1 MLRSFYKKILLNL
14 RFAVR
19 SCIFAIAAPRPASQ
33 CYAIAAPRPASQC
46 YAIAAPRHRRAAM
59 PLLFSAEPS
68 LCHRVA
74 PRSQASP
81 LRYSTPHCH
90 AAAKPCYAEPLQSEA
105 SRRNAFAIQSHAL
118 PLQYEASPCLAVAM
132 LPQQCFAVAYL
143 GNAIRC
149 RCHAGPGISL
159 PLRRTAAQ
167 CLCSQPRIS

>member
-1 MLRSFYKKILLNL
+1 MPLPRLAMRRNAMRRNAMPLPRLAMRRNAMPLPRLATRRNAMPLL
-14 RFAVR
+14 
-19 SCIFAIAAPRPASQ
+19 SQ
-33 CYAIAAPRPASQC
+33 SS
-46 YAIAAPRHRRAAM
+46 RHDAM

-68 LCHRVA
+68 LCYRVA
-74 PRSQASP
+74 PRSQAFP
-81 LRYSTPHCH
+81 LRYFTQPSH
-90 AAAKPCYAEPLQSEA
+90 AAAKPWYAEPLQSEA

-149 RCHAGPGISL
+149 RCHAGPSISL

-167 CLCSQPRIS
+167 CLCNQPRTS

>member
-1 MLRSFYKKILLNL
+1 MLRSFYKKILSNL

-19 SCIFAIAAPRPASQ
+19 SCIFAIAAPRHASR
-33 CYAIAAPRPASQC
+33 CYAVAIQCVAMPLLSQSS
-46 YAIAAPRHRRAAM
+46 RHDAM

-74 PRSQASP
+74 PRSQAFP
-81 LRYSTPHCH
+81 LRYFTQPSH
-90 AAAKPCYAEPLQSEA
+90 AAAKPWYAEPLQSEA